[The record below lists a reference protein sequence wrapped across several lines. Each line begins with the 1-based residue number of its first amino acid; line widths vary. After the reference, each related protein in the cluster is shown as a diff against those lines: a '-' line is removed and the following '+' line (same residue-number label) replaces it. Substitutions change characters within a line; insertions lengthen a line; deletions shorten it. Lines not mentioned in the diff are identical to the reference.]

1 MGGNGGVQVCVY
13 LFQCPH
19 LSLRHAE
26 LNGSNDS
33 TSSSAPDIESLNGI
47 LGEGLAVWRLSS
59 EYNLCQGKFSMVF
72 LQLLLGY
79 EVFLTSYRIT

>member
-19 LSLRHAE
+19 LSLRHTE

-33 TSSSAPDIESLNGI
+33 TSRDNGSEPDFESLNGI
-47 LGEGLAVWRLSS
+47 LGEGLAVWRYQVNTICVK
-59 EYNLCQGKFSMVF
+59 ETFPRYFFSF
-72 LQLLLGY
+72 Y
-79 EVFLTSYRIT
+79 